1 MKAQWL
7 HTGILG
13 WKHFHPLR
21 PVPKQDGQ
29 EKSYRNR
36 HISFVINL
44 TLFFRDPLTINL
56 QLTPVF
62 YRYYECLEEKS
73 YSKVPIESETL
84 RFPDISKHEQ
94 NQLLT
99 DSIKVIDGRDWRKPI
114 HRVALQVSN
123 YCSKWISFLVMYI
136 ATTSYSI
143 LIYHRTEERENVFNT
158 NVNTYVMFF
167 ENIYF
172 DRVKKDDFLKWNGQI
187 LQWNMMTSSNRN
199 MFRVTGHLCGEI
211 TGPRWSPRTKAS
223 DVAP

>member
-13 WKHFHPLR
+13 WKYFHPLR
-21 PVPKQDGQ
+21 PVPKQDGR

-36 HISFVINL
+36 HISCVINL
-44 TLFFRDPLTINL
+44 TLFRDPLAINI
-56 QLTPVF
+56 QLTPVL

-143 LIYHRTEERENVFNT
+143 LIYHRTEERKKCFQYECQYICDVFRKHILRQS
-158 NVNTYVMFF
+158 
-167 ENIYF
+167 E
-172 DRVKKDDFLKWNGQI
+172 KDDFFKMEWTI
-187 LQWNMMTSSNRN
+187 FAM
-199 MFRVTGHLCGEI
+199 
-211 TGPRWSPRTKAS
+211 KYD
-223 DVAP
+223 DVIK